1 MDYILAGD
9 LVVHLLHRCRN
20 RKPVIMD
27 VSEDLLAQRLDDT
40 EMSGYVSYAPD
51 GRLIVEY

>member
-1 MDYILAGD
+1 VDYILAGD

-40 EMSGYVSYAPD
+40 EISGYVSYAPD